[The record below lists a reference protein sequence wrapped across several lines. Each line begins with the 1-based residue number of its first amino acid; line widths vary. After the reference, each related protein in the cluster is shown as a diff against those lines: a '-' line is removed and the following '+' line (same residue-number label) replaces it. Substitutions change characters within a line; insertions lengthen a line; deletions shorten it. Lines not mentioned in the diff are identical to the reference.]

1 VIALVFPVP
10 HEPRSVNKMPSS
22 RGGRIGLSKE
32 RAKWRDT
39 AEAYAADY
47 PDLMAGLG
55 PSTVQ
60 VSIPFSNER
69 RRDPHNYTGTVV
81 KWIIDG
87 LVRAGVWADDN
98 PKYVTVLDPV
108 LVIGNEVTVTIR
120 PREAP

>member
-32 RAKWRDT
+32 RAK
-39 AEAYAADY
+39 
-47 PDLMAGLG
+47 
-55 PSTVQ
+55 
-60 VSIPFSNER
+60 
-69 RRDPHNYTGTVV
+69 
-81 KWIIDG
+81 
-87 LVRAGVWADDN
+87 
-98 PKYVTVLDPV
+98 YVTVLDPV